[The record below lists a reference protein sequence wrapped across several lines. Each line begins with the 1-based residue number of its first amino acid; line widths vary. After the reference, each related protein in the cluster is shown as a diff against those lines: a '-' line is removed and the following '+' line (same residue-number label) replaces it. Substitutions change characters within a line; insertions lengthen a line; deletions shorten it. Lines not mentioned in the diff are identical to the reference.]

1 MDYKVLI
8 PFILFLAS
16 QTATGIWWAG
26 QTDTAVDRL
35 QQDIS
40 TVQQNQLDIQ
50 SIKSDQQHAKEQLLK
65 NETLLQEI
73 LREIRDAD

>member
-16 QTATGIWWAG
+16 QTAAGIWWAG